1 MSSISCGSLT
11 PARCASLQAAGAKGA
26 SQGGAGIALL
36 VFALLS
42 ALVEAAANFLVYART
57 RGWSL
62 ASRGGRP
69 VALLSSAVGRAVG
82 SALTLLLVAAGTG
95 LGANAA
101 NTILTALNA
110 SVFYGINSSPDTA
123 AIGPGQGLGAL
134 AALLCVPV
142 LFFDA
147 VEATEPCCG
156 ARYRAEAAAGETS
169 VVLDSSG
176 QTSQPG
182 TPAGSGRT
190 VVVVVNSANAADAK
204 AVAEAAQKRSQ
215 QNLI

>member
-1 MSSISCGSLT
+1 M
-11 PARCASLQAAGAKGA
+11 QAAGAKGA

-101 NTILTALNA
+101 NTILTALNNNS
-110 SVFYGINSSPDTA
+110 SVIYGINSSPDTA

-204 AVAEAAQKRSQ
+204 AVAEAAQKHSQ

>member
-1 MSSISCGSLT
+1 M
-11 PARCASLQAAGAKGA
+11 
-26 SQGGAGIALL
+26 
-36 VFALLS
+36 FALL
-42 ALVEAAANFLVYART
+42 AAIAETAANFLVYART

-69 VALLSSAVGRAVG
+69 AALLSSAVGRAAG

-95 LGANAA
+95 LGATAA
-101 NTILTALNA
+101 NTVLTALG
-110 SVFYGINSSPDTA
+110 SSGFYGNIFTPDTA
-123 AIGPGQGLGAL
+123 VVAPGQGLGAL

-142 LFFDA
+142 LFFDCI
-147 VEATEPCCG
+147 EATEPCCG
-156 ARYRAEAAAGETS
+156 ARYRGEVAGETS
-169 VVLDSSG
+169 VVLDASG
-176 QTSQPG
+176 QTLPPG

-204 AVAEAAQKRSQ
+204 AVAEAARSSQ